1 MRGSKANARVCRK
14 DWISRGSGGPDEDPG
29 SVSAGLYYHLLV
41 HVIQQNNVT
50 RDIRINFA
58 AAFPD
63 VTHDSISF
71 HLSMLRQ
78 HAREVYS
85 LKLLDEADRARK
97 DQVSIRIR
105 ERERETLLMRYGL
118 GLHAGARDMLERLGE
133 QDHAT
138 PKKQG
143 KRSTKDGVVVK
154 RRARPKSEDASSQ
167 SSADSSLPPRKRI
180 TVDLGN
186 ALDRLH

>member
-1 MRGSKANARVCRK
+1 MRKCRK
-14 DWISRGSGGPDEDPG
+14 DWISRGSGAGLDDDPG
-29 SVSAGLYYHLLV
+29 NVSAGLYYHLLV